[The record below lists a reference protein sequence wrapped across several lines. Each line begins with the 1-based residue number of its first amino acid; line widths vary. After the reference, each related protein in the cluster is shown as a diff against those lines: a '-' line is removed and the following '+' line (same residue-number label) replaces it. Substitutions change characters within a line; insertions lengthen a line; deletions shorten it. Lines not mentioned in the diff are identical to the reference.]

1 MRSPDM
7 ARHRCPICCSLG
19 AHEQF
24 VERNIWLL
32 SCLPSRTYSRFTV
45 QRHPFV
51 MRCVF
56 SYSGA
61 PSFARLGHN
70 RSHRTRP
77 QPQTAHRYHG
87 SLTHLRDP
95 ARLARIAGNV
105 LELLKEPQPHED
117 SAALELPQWSGEL
130 TPEFREQFQR
140 SLRTH
145 LFGRSNLLSQ
155 RLRIA
160 LASYYQVY
168 SHSH

>member
-1 MRSPDM
+1 MSRLECVPLTWRGIGVPFVVRS
-7 ARHRCPICCSLG
+7 AQI
-19 AHEQF
+19 

-32 SCLPSRTYSRFTV
+32 SCLPSCTYSRFTV
-45 QRHPFV
+45 QRHHFV

-95 ARLARIAGNV
+95 APPGRRPSSCI
-105 LELLKEPQPHED
+105 H
-117 SAALELPQWSGEL
+117 
-130 TPEFREQFQR
+130 
-140 SLRTH
+140 RTH
-145 LFGRSNLLSQ
+145 RRFFSHTTGPAAQAHQLNI
-155 RLRIA
+155 LRYKQSAIHTMQSPPV
-160 LASYYQVY
+160 L
-168 SHSH
+168 H

>member
-24 VERNIWLL
+24 VERDIWLL

-95 ARLARIAGNV
+95 ARPGRRPSSCI
-105 LELLKEPQPHED
+105 H
-117 SAALELPQWSGEL
+117 
-130 TPEFREQFQR
+130 
-140 SLRTH
+140 RTH
-145 LFGRSNLLSQ
+145 RRFFSHTMGPAAQAHQLNI
-155 RLRIA
+155 LR
-160 LASYYQVY
+160 YQQSAIHTMQSPPVL
-168 SHSH
+168 H